1 MLDFFL
7 STSFWLSVSLVLAFA
22 WFVTATLGGLYNL
35 FVPKEAKLSFLAIF
49 ANPFLITIELM
60 VAWPLVLFAWLIDEY
75 EPTLVDG
82 REKRRREAEARRRES
97 RDRFLVRVKA

>member
-22 WFVTATLGGLYNL
+22 WCVTATLGGFCNL
-35 FVPKEAKLSFLAIF
+35 FVPRDARLSFLAIF
-49 ANPFLITIELM
+49 MNPFLVIIELM
-60 VAWPLVLFAWLIDEY
+60 VASPLLLIAWMIDGEDPSY
-75 EPTLVDG
+75 DEG
-82 REKRRREAEARRRES
+82 KRIRRREAEARRRES